1 MNTADKTYEIS
12 LTEEQKKEGY
22 RVEVHDNRVLVWHRQ
37 NQIALLLASPD
48 IESRVRDLIER
59 RRSRLKEI
67 EARTGYRLDQ

>member
-1 MNTADKTYEIS
+1 MNTTDKTIEIN
-12 LTEEQKKEGY
+12 LTDEQKKEGY
-22 RVEVHDNRVLVWHRQ
+22 WTEVRDNRVLVWHRQ

-59 RRSRLKEI
+59 RRSKLKEI